1 MYIAFTEEQAQ
12 EIRKSG
18 ISVIQFKNIIRK
30 MYNFFSYA
38 LPELID
44 KVIKAIK
51 IAMKMIEEVTDN
63 IRIFIETVRDSLGY
77 PTCRRYKFVKRLEK
91 LGYDKR
97 TMWRV
102 TQHTW
107 LARSNI

>member
-18 ISVIQFKNIIRK
+18 ISVIQFKNVIRK

-44 KVIKAIK
+44 MVITS
-51 IAMKMIEEVTDN
+51 EV
-63 IRIFIETVRDSLGY
+63 
-77 PTCRRYKFVKRLEK
+77 
-91 LGYDKR
+91 
-97 TMWRV
+97 M
-102 TQHTW
+102 
-107 LARSNI
+107 